1 MSNASSDGNSSA
13 LLQQVLDGLSLR
25 AGSFIVTIYGDVV
38 EPRGGR
44 LWMGALI
51 ETCGRVGINESL
63 VRTAVSRLVAAGQ
76 LEGER
81 AGRRSFYGL
90 TEAARREFLAASQ
103 IIFEP
108 TPRLGWSLLWLPP
121 ELGDEAGTQL
131 ERAGFVR
138 LAPRWYLGSGE
149 APVAGALCFSAAAKD
164 ATLLRSMAASHWD
177 LAAEGEAYRDCLHL
191 FSPIDEALKA
201 GVKLV
206 PDEALLLRLLL
217 VHQFRAAALRD
228 PGLPDEA
235 LPKGWPGHLARKL
248 FARLYLAL
256 SAGAEMRIAETF
268 ESEEGPLP
276 GVTEATRHRA
286 KTLQTNFP
294 SETSSKSITNF

>member
-1 MSNASSDGNSSA
+1 MSINAPSDVAPSPLVA
-13 LLQQVLDGLSLR
+13 QVLDGLSLR

-51 ETCGRVGINESL
+51 EICARVGISESL

-90 TEAARREFLAASQ
+90 TERARREFLAAAQ
-103 IIFEP
+103 IIFQP
-108 TPRLGWSLLWLPP
+108 PPRPGWSLLWLPP
-121 ELGDEAGTQL
+121 ELGDDAGSGL
-131 ERAGFVR
+131 EKAGFAR

-149 APVAGALCFSAAAKD
+149 APVTGALVFSANAQSGAA
-164 ATLLRSMAASHWD
+164 LRAMAASHWD
-177 LAAEGEAYRDCLHL
+177 LAAEGLAYRDCLNR
-191 FSPIDEALKA
+191 FGSIDQQFNA
-201 GVKLV
+201 GQRLS

-217 VHQFRAAALRD
+217 VHQFRQAALRD
-228 PGLPDEA
+228 PGLPPEA
-235 LPKGWPGHLARKL
+235 LPNGWPGGPARQL

-256 SAGAEMRIAETF
+256 STEAEARIAETF
-268 ESEEGPLP
+268 EGEDGPLP
-276 GVTEATRHRA
+276 ASSAASERRA
-286 KTLQTNFP
+286 QTLRASLAKP
-294 SETSSKSITNF
+294 A

>member
-1 MSNASSDGNSSA
+1 MSNNTASQSA
-13 LLQQVLDGLSLR
+13 PSHLLQQVLDGLSLR

-51 ETCGRVGINESL
+51 ETCARVGINESL

-90 TEAARREFLAASQ
+90 TEAARREFLAAAQ
-103 IIFEP
+103 IIFGAEARP
-108 TPRLGWSLLWLPP
+108 GWSLLWLPP
-121 ELGDEAGTQL
+121 ELGDDAGTQL
-131 ERAGFVR
+131 DRAGFAR

-149 APVAGALCFSAAAKD
+149 APVAGALCFSAEAKNV
-164 ATLLRSMAASHWD
+164 ALLRAMAASHWD
-177 LAAEGEAYRDCLHL
+177 LLAEGQAYADFISR
-191 FSPIDEALKA
+191 FSRLEGTAQSLS
-201 GVKLV
+201 

-235 LPKGWPGHLARKL
+235 LPKGWPGRPARTL

-256 SAGAEMRIAETF
+256 SGGAEARIAEAF
-268 ESEEGPLP
+268 ESEDGPLP
-276 GVTEATRHRA
+276 DATEATRRRA
-286 KTLQTNFP
+286 QTL
-294 SETSSKSITNF
+294 ETSLSS